1 MVYEPPG
8 FCRLRIVPAPRG
20 QGYQHGHLAEGSGC
34 LAPLCLVGTDESFQT
49 GPITEHLQLTI
60 PCWTHLQGS
69 QVVSE
74 SQGQGQGHRS
84 GYRESATINQQVG
97 GKTGVEVNVKHL
109 GPSERVRWSVP
120 GGIQEGFLEEA
131 GLICTR
137 KEGRV

>member
-74 SQGQGQGHRS
+74 SQGQVRVTEVVIGS
-84 GYRESATINQQVG
+84 LPPSNQQVG